1 MLIFRSKFRFQFWD
15 YTTSHSQL
23 LLRSILSDDTK
34 NIDIVFGA
42 VEIINIP
49 IDFLGIE
56 ITSNNIQ
63 HEIITYKLKC
73 LKKKSLYYIK
83 AGYLRIFENDLDA
96 IYSSLDFSRISSENN
111 LWRKSDK
118 YKILY

>member
-15 YTTSHSQL
+15 YTASHSQL
-23 LLRSILSDDTK
+23 LLRSILSDSKK
-34 NIDIVFGA
+34 NIDIVFGD

-49 IDFLGIE
+49 IDFFGIE
-56 ITSNNIQ
+56 ITSNTIQ
-63 HEIITYKLKC
+63 YEMVTYKLKC
-73 LKKKSLYYIK
+73 LKKNSLHYIK
-83 AGYLRIFENDLDA
+83 AGYLSIFENDLEA
-96 IYSSLDFSRISSENN
+96 IYSSLDFSRISPENN